1 MLQFLLM
8 TVGISDHSLIEGD
21 RISFRKLENEVVGRF
36 LFEIYVRGHSAFWL
50 CECGSVGPW
59 HSALFTVVFIV
70 FAVRQV
76 AVPAFAAKGNP
87 LA

>member
-8 TVGISDHSLIEGD
+8 TVGIPDHSLIEGD
-21 RISFRKLENEVVGRF
+21 RIGLSKLENEIVWGF
-36 LFEIYVRGHSAFWL
+36 LFEIDVRGHSFL
-50 CECGSVGPW
+50 LLRECGCVGPW
-59 HSALFTVVFIV
+59 HSALFTVIFII

-76 AVPAFAAKGNP
+76 AVSAFGAKGYP